1 MRRRLTL
8 IGAGAVALVALALGG
23 AAIANATMGDDGE
36 ALTGSDLQRAS
47 AAALA
52 AAGGGKVTETEHDS
66 EGGATYEVEITKPD
80 GSEVEVRLDG
90 SFKVVSVESD
100 REEQDD
106 SDSGEDSE
114 SGE

>member
-1 MRRRLTL
+1 MGRRAKL
-8 IGAGAVALVALALGG
+8 IGAGTVALVALALGG

-52 AAGGGKVTETEHDS
+52 AAGGGRVTETEHDS

-90 SFKVVSVESD
+90 SFKVVSVEGD
-100 REEQDD
+100 HEERGDD
-106 SDSGEDSE
+106 SDSGE
-114 SGE
+114 

>member
-36 ALTGSDLQRAS
+36 ALTGSDLQRAT

-52 AAGGGKVTETEHDS
+52 AAGGGRVTETEHDS
-66 EGGATYEVEITKPD
+66 EGGATYEVEITKPN
-80 GSEVEVRLDG
+80 GSEVEVRLDS
-90 SFKVVSVESD
+90 SFKVVSVEGD
-100 REEQDD
+100 REERGESDSEGD
-106 SDSGEDSE
+106 SDSED
-114 SGE
+114 

>member
-52 AAGGGKVTETEHDS
+52 AAGGGRVTETEHDS
-66 EGGATYEVEITKPD
+66 EGGATYEVEITKPN
-80 GSEVEVRLDG
+80 GSEVEVRLDS
-90 SFKVVSVESD
+90 SFKVVSVEGE
-100 REEQDD
+100 REERGESDSQGD
-106 SDSGEDSE
+106 SDSED
-114 SGE
+114 